1 MYRLL
6 HSLIPRPNSLGMRLA
21 VTELMAPENEWTM
34 LPDFFDQMP
43 QLLFFFAACFVQLL
57 FKGGIFIPGNSTD
70 INDGSIRHV

>member
-34 LPDFFDQMP
+34 LPDFFDQML
-43 QLLFFFAACFVQLL
+43 QLLFFLLLVLCSFYSRAAFLSL
-57 FKGGIFIPGNSTD
+57 EIPQTSTMA
-70 INDGSIRHV
+70 R